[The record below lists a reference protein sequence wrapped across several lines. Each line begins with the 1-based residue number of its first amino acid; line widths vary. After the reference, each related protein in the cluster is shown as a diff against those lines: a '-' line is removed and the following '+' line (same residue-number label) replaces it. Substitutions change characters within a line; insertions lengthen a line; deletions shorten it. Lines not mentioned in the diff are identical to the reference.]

1 MAYLGDIALDE
12 EDMRMFKVDRIVN
25 LAQRTVTILNHT
37 DTGKCVCMCEFECL
51 DVFECMGM
59 VYINFVSG
67 LIGTQE
73 LRKRT

>member
-1 MAYLGDIALDE
+1 MFVAVAYLGDIALDE

-37 DTGKCVCMCEFECL
+37 DTGKCVCMCEFECM
-51 DVFECMGM
+51 EM

-67 LIGTQE
+67 LIGTQR
-73 LRKRT
+73 LRNRT